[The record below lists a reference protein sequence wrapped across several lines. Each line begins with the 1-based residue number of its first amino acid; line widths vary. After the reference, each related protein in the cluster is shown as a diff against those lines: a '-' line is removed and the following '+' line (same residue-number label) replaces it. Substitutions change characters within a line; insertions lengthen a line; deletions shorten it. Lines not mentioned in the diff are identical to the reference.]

1 MATLVLASL
10 ASGGVQAAVSSTHTS
25 ENKID
30 FTAEGWHL
38 SAEMWLLAHQKR
50 IQNIRLLLHG
60 N

>member
-38 SAEMWLLAHQKR
+38 SAEM
-50 IQNIRLLLHG
+50 
-60 N
+60 